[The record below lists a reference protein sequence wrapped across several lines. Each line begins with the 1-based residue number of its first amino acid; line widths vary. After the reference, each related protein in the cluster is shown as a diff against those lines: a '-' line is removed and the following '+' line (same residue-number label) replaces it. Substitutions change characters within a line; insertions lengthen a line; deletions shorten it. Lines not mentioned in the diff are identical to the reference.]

1 MTNLTKA
8 QRQALQ
14 KLESTTFQAVAK
26 TELNGYVCDMFH
38 TGINTTTLYSLR
50 DKGIIEVKSIFLD
63 GLTSTDLK
71 IVAPTDES

>member
-1 MTNLTKA
+1 MIIYTKA

-26 TELNGYVCDMFH
+26 TELNGYVCDMFR

-50 DKGIIEVKSIFLD
+50 DKGIIKAKSIFLG

-71 IVAPTDES
+71 IIAPTQES